1 MISSRRART
10 PGNPLFPV
18 NLLDLLVRHSGSNHT
33 RETIA
38 FSKRRQ
44 AAAERLAIFQVWRNY
59 MKSLSE
65 RKQDATPAQRLSLR
79 EGKLTVKELLGG
91 RLFPA
96 RVRLPERLMRYYR
109 REVKTRQVANGR
121 RHALRYAF

>member
-1 MISSRRART
+1 M
-10 PGNPLFPV
+10 
-18 NLLDLLVRHSGSNHT
+18 RHSGSNHK

-59 MKSLSE
+59 MKSFSE

-79 EGKLTVKELLGG
+79 EGKLTVKELLGR

-121 RHALRYAF
+121 RHKLLYAF